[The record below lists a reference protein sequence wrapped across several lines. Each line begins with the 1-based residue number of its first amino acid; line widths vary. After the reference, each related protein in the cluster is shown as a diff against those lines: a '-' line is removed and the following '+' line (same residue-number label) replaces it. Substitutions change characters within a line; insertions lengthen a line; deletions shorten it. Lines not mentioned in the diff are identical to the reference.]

1 MKILV
6 GSTNPTKVNAVEEAF
21 SRFFDGIDV
30 LGMAA
35 PSGVADQPV
44 GDETYTGARNRAEW
58 LAEQNRARGLR
69 ATYCVGIEGG
79 IERRYDR
86 WFGFGVMV
94 ILDSQGRMGIG
105 ISPQFE
111 LPGPVTAR
119 LDAGLELGHVMDE
132 MLETQHTNRKGGAI
146 GHFSRGVLSRQDI
159 TAHGVIMALVPFLN
173 PEVFFP
179 SGGDGA

>member
-35 PSGVADQPV
+35 PSGVAAQPV
-44 GDETYTGARNRAEW
+44 GDDTYIGAHNRAEW
-58 LAEQNRARGLR
+58 LAEQNRTLGLG
-69 ATYCVGIEGG
+69 ADFCVGVEGG
-79 IERRYDR
+79 IERRYGR

-94 ILDSQGRMGIG
+94 IIDSQGRTGIG

-119 LDAGLELGHVMDE
+119 LDAGMELGRVMDE
-132 MLETQHTNRKGGAI
+132 MLETEHTNRKGGAI
-146 GHFSRGVLSRQDI
+146 GHFSRGVLNRQDI

-173 PEVFFP
+173 TDQFFP
-179 SGGDGA
+179 NP

>member
-6 GSTNPTKVNAVEEAF
+6 GSTNPTKVNAVAEAF
-21 SRFFDGIDV
+21 SHFCDGINV
-30 LGMAA
+30 QGMAA
-35 PSGVADQPV
+35 PSGVAAQPV
-44 GDETYTGARNRAEW
+44 GEETYIGARNRAEW
-58 LAEQNRARGLR
+58 LAEHNRAQGLG

-94 ILDSQGRMGIG
+94 ILDRQGHIGIG

-132 MLETQHTNRKGGAI
+132 MLNTEHTNRKGGAI

-159 TAHGVIMALVPFLN
+159 TAQGVIMALVPFLN
-173 PEVFFP
+173 QEIFFP
-179 SGGDGA
+179 K